1 MKDFRSII
9 LAAGLFMALAA
20 SAHAATPPAT
30 ATTTATQP
38 GSYAFVNLNR
48 VMHDCTAG
56 EAIRKELDAKGQQ
69 FQAEMTKENQSLSS
83 ARQDFEKVRGTLPQA
98 DAEKKWHEL
107 EGKYAQADKMLQE
120 RRHTLNRAGSGSFAE
135 LKKAAIDIILDMSKE
150 NNYAAVF
157 SQELVILAADQYD
170 ITDKVISRLN
180 DKVKKITVDWSAKP
194 QKPSP
199 Q

>member
-1 MKDFRSII
+1 MKNFSSII
-9 LAAGLFMALAA
+9 LAAGLIMALAFPA
-20 SAHAATPPAT
+20 SA
-30 ATTTATQP
+30 ATQP
-38 GSYAFVNLNR
+38 AAAPATQPSGYAFVNLNR

-69 FQAEMTKENQSLSS
+69 FQAELTKENQALSS

-98 DAEKKWHEL
+98 EAEKKWHEL

-120 RRHTLNRAGSGSFAE
+120 RRHTLNRAGSSSFAE
-135 LKKAAIDIILDMSKE
+135 LKKATINIILEMSKE

-157 SQELVILAADQYD
+157 SQESVILAADQYD

-180 DKVKKITVDWSAKP
+180 DKVKKIAVDWSAKP
-194 QKPSP
+194 QKPAP

>member
-1 MKDFRSII
+1 MKNFRNII
-9 LAAGLFMALAA
+9 LAAGLFMALSAPA
-20 SAHAATPPAT
+20 SAATEPAQAVT
-30 ATTTATQP
+30 GQNV
-38 GSYAFVNLNR
+38 YAFVNLNR

-69 FQAEMTKENQSLSS
+69 FQAELTKENQGLSA

-98 DAEKKWHEL
+98 EAEKKWHEL

-135 LKKAAIDIILDMSKE
+135 LKKATVEIILQLSKE

-157 SQELVILAADQYD
+157 SQESVILAADQFD
-170 ITDKVISRLN
+170 ITDKVIARLN
-180 DKVKKITVDWSAKP
+180 EKVKKIPIDWSAKP
-194 QKPSP
+194 QKPA
-199 Q
+199 QQ